1 MRLMILKNA
10 IELSK
15 RINSYRQSLVE
26 LKRNKGP
33 SDPDVL
39 KLSKQLDRDIV
50 MLHIIMC
57 ELRSLKQGYL
67 YDRYPN
73 LDEPVCTIHDRITKK
88 DFIQL

>member
-15 RINSYRQSLVE
+15 RINSYRQGLVE

-33 SDPDVL
+33 SDPDVI

-50 MLHIIMC
+50 MLQIIMC

-67 YDRYPN
+67 YNRYPN
-73 LDEPVCTIHDRITKK
+73 LDEPVCIIHDRIIKK
-88 DFIQL
+88 DFIQH